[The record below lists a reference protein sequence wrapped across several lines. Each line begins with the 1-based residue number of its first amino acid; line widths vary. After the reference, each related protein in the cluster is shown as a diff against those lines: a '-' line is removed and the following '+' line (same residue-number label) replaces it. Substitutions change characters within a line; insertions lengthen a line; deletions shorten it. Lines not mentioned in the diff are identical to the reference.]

1 MSLTTASHDS
11 LPCISPSPP
20 FHPPSFYTSP
30 IDFSPDIDPPPP
42 ENGPYSL
49 SAATA
54 LINSLLPPSH
64 TQTLHPSLPPL
75 PPTNLTPLAQAEQD
89 RIAAKETLIG
99 IDLSRYELDSSN
111 PSSPPPS
118 TSTQDL
124 QQPNKLQEAYTSSTY
139 LHSRAQHLALLDEY
153 GKNAWLVGNSQLED
167 LLRRT
172 EKELAETREEVER
185 VNGERKRVQEGAK
198 GEMEGLERGW
208 REGVGKVVEVEIA
221 VADLEGRRMRV
232 LREGGGG
239 RR

>member
-1 MSLTTASHDS
+1 MPLTTASHDS
-11 LPCISPSPP
+11 LP
-20 FHPPSFYTSP
+20 Y
-30 IDFSPDIDPPPP
+30 IDPPPL

-89 RIAAKETLIG
+89 RIAAKEPLTG

-118 TSTQDL
+118 TSTPDL
-124 QQPNKLQEAYTSSTY
+124 QQKNLQEAYTSSTY
-139 LHSRAQHLALLDEY
+139 LHSRAQHLALLDKY

-172 EKELAETREEVER
+172 EKELAETRGEVER

-221 VADLEGRRMRV
+221 VADLEGRRMGV

-239 RR
+239 GR

>member
-1 MSLTTASHDS
+1 MPLTTASHDS
-11 LPCISPSPP
+11 LP
-20 FHPPSFYTSP
+20 Y
-30 IDFSPDIDPPPP
+30 IDPPPP

-89 RIAAKETLIG
+89 RIAAKEPLTS

-111 PSSPPPS
+111 PSSPPS
-118 TSTQDL
+118 TSTPDL
-124 QQPNKLQEAYTSSTY
+124 QQKNLQEAYTSSTY
-139 LHSRAQHLALLDEY
+139 LHSRAQHLALLDKY

-239 RR
+239 GR